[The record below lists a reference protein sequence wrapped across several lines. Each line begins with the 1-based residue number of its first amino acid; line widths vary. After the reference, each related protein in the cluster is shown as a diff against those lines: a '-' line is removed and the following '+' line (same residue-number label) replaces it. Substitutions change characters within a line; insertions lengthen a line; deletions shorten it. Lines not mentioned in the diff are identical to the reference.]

1 MVSDFICFRLILGGN
16 MVWRFRK
23 EDFGRGISAGGI
35 SIVRDG
41 GSLLL
46 TSMYPDME
54 ICLAAGLVAC
64 PAPLVPTISQAAVC
78 SFKNGLRSAASHH
91 HQQPAT

>member
-1 MVSDFICFRLILGGN
+1 MEGIWWGEFARKILAEGFQLGGFQIEIPPA
-16 MVWRFRK
+16 VK
-23 EDFGRGISAGGI
+23 
-35 SIVRDG
+35 DG

-46 TSMYPDME
+46 TSTYPDME

>member
-1 MVSDFICFRLILGGN
+1 MEISQGRFWQGDFS
-16 MVWRFRK
+16 W
-23 EDFGRGISAGGI
+23 GI